1 MDSEKFRALC
11 QMAVINAKRLD
22 ATQALDVQA
31 LYPKWENYI
40 GKEIKKS
47 ETPYV
52 VYSEKLYEVLQD
64 IPEVLENQPPSIDT
78 AALYKR
84 IDKEHA
90 GTQDDPI
97 PYEPNMEL
105 HEGKYYTEDDILYL
119 CNIST
124 GQAVYNKLSE
134 LVGIYVKVVE

>member
-1 MDSEKFRALC
+1 MDKEKFRVLC

-52 VYSEKLYEVLQD
+52 VYSGKLYEVLQD
-64 IPEVLENQPPSIDT
+64 VPSVLESQPPGVDT

-105 HEGKYYTEDDILYL
+105 YNGKYYTEDEVLYL
-119 CNIST
+119 CNQDT

-134 LVGIYVKVVE
+134 LVGIYVKVAE

>member
-1 MDSEKFRALC
+1 MDKEKFRALC
-11 QMAVINAKRLD
+11 KIAVINAKELD
-22 ATQALDVQA
+22 TTKAIDVQA

-52 VYSEKLYEVLQD
+52 VYSGKLYEVLQD
-64 IPEVLENQPPSIDT
+64 VPSVLESQLPGVDT

-105 HEGKYYTEDDILYL
+105 YNGKYYTEDEVLYL
-119 CNIST
+119 CNRDT

-134 LVGIYVKVVE
+134 LVGIYVKVAE